1 MWTTTIKQL
10 LKLDAFYPTWHPLK
24 ILWKQFSWS
33 SFDDFRYFI
42 FVFHFQHITWL
53 EEIALAQLKSIILWW
68 IKSACQVL
76 FAIVVKHLKH
86 HIVVFSSY
94 FQKVIAEDFCAFVI
108 DISVIVPL
116 LSSSLRLPWLFLS
129 FGLLWILSFHHSYQC
144 PWQKHYGHQES
155 TQPEHGNDFPCVG
168 FHIFPSTQNCST
180 NVKAKI
186 NLPLLK

>member
-1 MWTTTIKQL
+1 MLSIQL
-10 LKLDAFYPTWHPLK
+10 DILYKFYENNFLEVALTFSKIFHFCFPFSAHHLVRRDCISAIEINYFMVDQVCMSGKFYNCWCVSRNHLK
-24 ILWKQFSWS
+24 I
-33 SFDDFRYFI
+33 
-42 FVFHFQHITWL
+42 FVT
-53 EEIALAQLKSIILWW
+53 
-68 IKSACQVL
+68 
-76 FAIVVKHLKH
+76 
-86 HIVVFSSY
+86 
-94 FQKVIAEDFCAFVI
+94 FQKVTAEDFCAFVI
-108 DISVIVPL
+108 DISVIVPS
-116 LSSSLRLPWLFLS
+116 LSSSLRLPWSFLS